1 MHVPL
6 GVSITTLLS
15 SGLQCFRAELGSQ
28 TSQRCLARPAVR
40 TVRIKQ
46 RVQKIIGTALW
57 VLGG

>member
-15 SGLQCFRAELGSQ
+15 SGLQCFRVELGSQ
-28 TSQRCLARPAVR
+28 TSQRCLVRPAVR

-46 RVQKIIGTALW
+46 CVQKIIGTALW